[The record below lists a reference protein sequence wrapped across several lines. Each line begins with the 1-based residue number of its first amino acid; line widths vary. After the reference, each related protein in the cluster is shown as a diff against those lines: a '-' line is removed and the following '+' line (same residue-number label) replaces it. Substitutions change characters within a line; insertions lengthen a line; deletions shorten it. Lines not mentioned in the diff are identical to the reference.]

1 MSASVVGAVNHTRP
15 HKLRNSY
22 RNHYESK
29 GLPAKRHSTQ
39 FKVSP
44 SGQLPMGTSNL
55 IFFCF
60 FCLHPQHRWGFHT
73 RQSLGKRCISQR
85 GAAPLRCD
93 QCPVL
98 TRCCL
103 LCFALVGAPSPPPP
117 SLSLS
122 VLSKVP
128 R

>member
-1 MSASVVGAVNHTRP
+1 MWLSLAQDNVITEERSAEEHGVSASVVGAVNHTRP

-55 IFFCF
+55 IFFVF
-60 FCLHPQHRWGFHT
+60 FACTHTNTAGDSTPGSRSASAASRSVVQLHYDAIT
-73 RQSLGKRCISQR
+73 ARC
-85 GAAPLRCD
+85 
-93 QCPVL
+93 
-98 TRCCL
+98 
-103 LCFALVGAPSPPPP
+103 
-117 SLSLS
+117 
-122 VLSKVP
+122 
-128 R
+128 